1 MAVKDLI
8 AVLEQSERVRVIEE
22 GGTELYM
29 GYIASLVFYGGYK
42 QLLDKTV
49 KGVRHHMELRH
60 KRYAELGLCAPMHP
74 EQTPD
79 YSFSDL
85 QLTSYY
91 TIEI

>member
-8 AVLEQSERVRVIEE
+8 AVLAQSERIRVMKDQ
-22 GGTELYM
+22 TELYM
-29 GYIASLVFYGGYK
+29 GFIANFTPYEVFE
-42 QLLDKTV
+42 QLKDKTV
-49 KGVRHHMELRH
+49 KKFYNHMELRH
-60 KRYAELGLCAPMHP
+60 KRYKELGLYAPIHP

>member
-8 AVLEQSERVRVIEE
+8 AVLAQSERIRVIE
-22 GGTELYM
+22 GKTELYM
-29 GYIASLVFYGGYK
+29 GYIANFIPYEVFGRLK
-42 QLLDKTV
+42 DKTV
-49 KGVRHHMELRH
+49 KKFYHHMELRH
-60 KRYAELGLCAPMHP
+60 KRYKELKLDAPIHP